1 MNRPAAPPPPA
12 PSAPSPPAS
21 PASSASP
28 ASPSASPTPSP
39 KPPPRRLRLDDLLAV
54 TALLLLAGAAH
65 GAVFG
70 NAGGY
75 IAAGG
80 GVGLGLLVA
89 AAGARWRW
97 NAVET
102 LIGSVV
108 VYLAFGGAL
117 ALPTTTAH
125 RVLPT
130 IATLQGLV
138 IGAVESWKDLLTLAP
153 PAGAFVGPTI
163 VPLLS
168 GLLCSVAAL
177 TIALRAR
184 TPAWALVPV
193 LALAA

>member
-1 MNRPAAPPPPA
+1 MN
-12 PSAPSPPAS
+12 
-21 PASSASP
+21 
-28 ASPSASPTPSP
+28 
-39 KPPPRRLRLDDLLAV
+39 RLDDLLAV

-89 AAGARWRW
+89 AAGARWQW
-97 NAVET
+97 NVVET

-117 ALPTTTAH
+117 ALPTTTTH

-193 LALAA
+193 LVLAASGIAWGSQNAPLARYLGAALAATGSSPRVRGKL

>member
-12 PSAPSPPAS
+12 PSA
-21 PASSASP
+21 
-28 ASPSASPTPSP
+28 PSP

-97 NAVET
+97 NVVET

-108 VYLAFGGAL
+108 V
-117 ALPTTTAH
+117 
-125 RVLPT
+125 
-130 IATLQGLV
+130 
-138 IGAVESWKDLLTLAP
+138 
-153 PAGAFVGPTI
+153 
-163 VPLLS
+163 
-168 GLLCSVAAL
+168 
-177 TIALRAR
+177 
-184 TPAWALVPV
+184 
-193 LALAA
+193 

>member
-1 MNRPAAPPPPA
+1 MTRAFPHYDAITCNADRRPQGPHGAPAQRPPA
-12 PSAPSPPAS
+12 DHKEGRPVN
-21 PASSASP
+21 
-28 ASPSASPTPSP
+28 
-39 KPPPRRLRLDDLLAV
+39 RLDDLLAV

-97 NAVET
+97 NVMET

-130 IATLQGLV
+130 IATLQGR
-138 IGAVESWKDLLTLAP
+138 
-153 PAGAFVGPTI
+153 
-163 VPLLS
+163 PLLFLNIIS
-168 GLLCSVAAL
+168 LTASKVFKTRKICSAHS
-177 TIALRAR
+177 I
-184 TPAWALVPV
+184 
-193 LALAA
+193 